1 MIVFIKKI
9 LGVKAKKKLTFLS
22 FFDNPLSKYFT
33 FKNLSSMYWLFWAI
47 YQRSMGLVFVHM
59 FCILFARY
67 VPYITLYPP
76 VKFQHQIFFISQGIN
91 EHEFLITV
99 LSNDDVINFKIY
111 FWSLSFP
118 MADRV
123 EKGEEGITKIWI
135 IQEWKELFK
144 WNKRHFSWILQDL
157 LVE

>member
-9 LGVKAKKKLTFLS
+9 SGVKAKIKLTFLS

-99 LSNDDVINFKIY
+99 LSNDDVLN
-111 FWSLSFP
+111 SLKF
-118 MADRV
+118 
-123 EKGEEGITKIWI
+123 
-135 IQEWKELFK
+135 
-144 WNKRHFSWILQDL
+144 QDL
-157 LVE
+157 VLIIVFSNGWQGGKRGRGNYKNLNNSRMKRAF